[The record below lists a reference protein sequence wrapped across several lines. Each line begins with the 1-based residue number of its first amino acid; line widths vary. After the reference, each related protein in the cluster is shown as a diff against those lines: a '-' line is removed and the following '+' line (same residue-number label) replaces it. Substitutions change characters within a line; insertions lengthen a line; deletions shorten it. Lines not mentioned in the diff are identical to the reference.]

1 MQRDPRIRPQF
12 PAEEPLTDSA
22 AVGGPGAAGGTGRRT
37 ARTRRD
43 DLDDWAA
50 LVPGRAPATSTP
62 TVRPAVRPAVRTDW
76 AAPTPA
82 EWTRDPADDREIGL
96 GGLGRGERFAA
107 AVSDAEIGGALELLL
122 DGDEGDDGGEAVD
135 GAFGAESP
143 DDLETTTL
151 TGLVRPPRVGHP
163 AEQKRQHF
171 ADAVRDLQQAMAKR
185 APESQLRTDTAALLP
200 LLDAETAKSLF
211 GLTAEAVLAELI
223 RGAHRHDAKAV
234 EENAGTAWSAVT
246 AGNVASPDFYAA
258 RIREAAER
266 AEAKLAKK
274 VRDLRKAPT
283 AEAFTQRLEA
293 VLAER
298 RPAGLSGRGLHPWA
312 ARFEGELVPKAVW
325 RALGL
330 VRWARSLS
338 PERAERIT
346 ILIDELF
353 EKAVIR
359 AEDASA
365 GTLAFAQGRPIVFI
379 GDFSS
384 LSVKLVRD
392 LWAAEPRV
400 AVAAVGRAAEALKA
414 GNPLAA
420 FRIPVIPDPQGLLAA
435 MLAVEALPALS
446 ERITGGIRVTA
457 PAGLPS
463 LGLLPDT
470 PCPQWLLTLAELGM
484 VSRWDGAYAEVPAP
498 KSLQAKAAFCRAF
511 LRLLDVPGQTPA
523 VPKALRGIDRAQRER
538 YLKDREALRRIL
550 GKELQ
555 RVEKALA
562 HRAKARREEV
572 RAMAAMGNEHGSSVD
587 ASDASENAADATIHA
602 PAGAAD

>member
-1 MQRDPRIRPQF
+1 M
-12 PAEEPLTDSA
+12 
-22 AVGGPGAAGGTGRRT
+22 
-37 ARTRRD
+37 
-43 DLDDWAA
+43 
-50 LVPGRAPATSTP
+50 
-62 TVRPAVRPAVRTDW
+62 
-76 AAPTPA
+76 
-82 EWTRDPADDREIGL
+82 
-96 GGLGRGERFAA
+96 
-107 AVSDAEIGGALELLL
+107 
-122 DGDEGDDGGEAVD
+122 
-135 GAFGAESP
+135 
-143 DDLETTTL
+143 
-151 TGLVRPPRVGHP
+151 
-163 AEQKRQHF
+163 
-171 ADAVRDLQQAMAKR
+171 
-185 APESQLRTDTAALLP
+185 
-200 LLDAETAKSLF
+200 
-211 GLTAEAVLAELI
+211 EAVL
-223 RGAHRHDAKAV
+223 
-234 EENAGTAWSAVT
+234 T
-246 AGNVASPDFYAA
+246 
-258 RIREAAER
+258 
-266 AEAKLAKK
+266 
-274 VRDLRKAPT
+274 
-283 AEAFTQRLEA
+283 
-293 VLAER
+293 ER

-353 EKAVIR
+353 EKAGIR

-400 AVAAVGRAAEALKA
+400 AVAAVGRAAEAFKS

-463 LGLLPDT
+463 LGLLPET

-484 VSRWDGAYAEVPAP
+484 VSRWDGAYDEVPAP

-562 HRAKARREEV
+562 HRAKARAAEV
-572 RAMAAMGNEHGSSVD
+572 RALERAVGTDAVD
-587 ASDASENAADATIHA
+587 ASSTTAFHA

>member
-22 AVGGPGAAGGTGRRT
+22 AVGGPGAAGGNGRRT

-62 TVRPAVRPAVRTDW
+62 TVRPAVRPAVRPDW

-82 EWTRDPADDREIGL
+82 EWTRDPADDREIGF

-107 AVSDAEIGGALELLL
+107 AVSQGEIGEVLELLL
-122 DGDEGDDGGEAVD
+122 EGDDRDE
-135 GAFGAESP
+135 GAEAP
-143 DDLETTTL
+143 DALEGTTL

-185 APESQLRTDTAALLP
+185 APESRLRTDAAALLP

-223 RGAHRHDAKAV
+223 RGAHRHDAEA
-234 EENAGTAWSAVT
+234 EEGS
-246 AGNVASPDFYAA
+246 AGNVGNPASPDFFAA
-258 RIREAAER
+258 RIREADDR
-266 AEAKLAKK
+266 AEAKLAKRI
-274 VRDLRKAPT
+274 RDLRKAPT

-293 VLAER
+293 VLTER
-298 RPAGLSGRGLHPWA
+298 RPAGLSRRGLHPWA
-312 ARFEGELVPKAVW
+312 ARFEGELVPKTVW

-353 EKAVIR
+353 EKAGIS

-463 LGLLPDT
+463 LGLLPET

-562 HRAKARREEV
+562 HRAKARAAEV
-572 RAMAAMGNEHGSSVD
+572 RALERAVGTDAVD
-587 ASDASENAADATIHA
+587 ASSTTAFNA

>member
-107 AVSDAEIGGALELLL
+107 AVSQGEIGEVLELLL
-122 DGDEGDDGGEAVD
+122 EGDDRDE
-135 GAFGAESP
+135 GAEAP
-143 DDLETTTL
+143 DALEGTTL

-185 APESQLRTDTAALLP
+185 APESRLRTDAAALLP

-223 RGAHRHDAKAV
+223 RGAHRHDAEV
-234 EENAGTAWSAVT
+234 EEGS
-246 AGNVASPDFYAA
+246 AGNVGNPASPDFFAA
-258 RIREAAER
+258 RIREAADR
-266 AEAKLAKK
+266 AEAKLAKRI
-274 VRDLRKAPT
+274 RDLRKTPT

-293 VLAER
+293 VLTER
-298 RPAGLSGRGLHPWA
+298 RPAGLSRRGLHPWA

-353 EKAVIR
+353 EKAGIR

-400 AVAAVGRAAEALKA
+400 AVAAVGRAAEAFKS

-446 ERITGGIRVTA
+446 ERITGGIRVTS

-538 YLKDREALRRIL
+538 YLKDREALRCIL

>member
-12 PAEEPLTDSA
+12 PAEDPLTDSTI
-22 AVGGPGAAGGTGRRT
+22 PGGTTRHT
-37 ARTRRD
+37 TRTRRD

-50 LVPGRAPATSTP
+50 LVPGRAPATSAP
-62 TVRPAVRPAVRTDW
+62 TVRPAVRPAVRPDW
-76 AAPTPA
+76 AAPVPA
-82 EWTRDPADDREIGL
+82 EWTRDPAHDREIGL

-107 AVSDAEIGGALELLL
+107 AVSQGEIGEVLELLL
-122 DGDEGDDGGEAVD
+122 EGDEGVE
-135 GAFGAESP
+135 GADGAESP
-143 DDLETTTL
+143 DALEATTL
-151 TGLVRPPRVGHP
+151 SGLVRPPRVGHP

-185 APESQLRTDTAALLP
+185 APESRLRTDAAALLP

-234 EENAGTAWSAVT
+234 EETAGTARSAVT

-266 AEAKLAKK
+266 AEAKLAKN

-298 RPAGLSGRGLHPWA
+298 RPAGLSRRGLHPWA

-353 EKAVIR
+353 EKAGIR

-420 FRIPVIPDPQGLLAA
+420 FRIPVIPDPLGLLAA

-484 VSRWDGAYAEVPAP
+484 VSRWGGAYAEVPAP

-538 YLKDREALRRIL
+538 YLKDREALRCIL

>member
-62 TVRPAVRPAVRTDW
+62 TVRPAVRPAVRPDW

-82 EWTRDPADDREIGL
+82 EWTRDPADDREIGF

-107 AVSDAEIGGALELLL
+107 AVSQGEIGEVLELLL
-122 DGDEGDDGGEAVD
+122 EGDDRDE
-135 GAFGAESP
+135 GAEAP
-143 DDLETTTL
+143 DALEGTTL

-185 APESQLRTDTAALLP
+185 APESRLRTDAAALLP

-223 RGAHRHDAKAV
+223 RGAHRHDAEA
-234 EENAGTAWSAVT
+234 EEGSAGNAG
-246 AGNVASPDFYAA
+246 NPASPDFFAA
-258 RIREAAER
+258 RIREAADR
-266 AEAKLAKK
+266 AEAKLAKRI
-274 VRDLRKAPT
+274 RDLRKAPT
-283 AEAFTQRLEA
+283 AEAFSQRLEA
-293 VLAER
+293 VLTER
-298 RPAGLSGRGLHPWA
+298 RPAGLSRRGLHPWA
-312 ARFEGELVPKAVW
+312 ARFEGELVPKTVW

-353 EKAVIR
+353 EKAGIR

-463 LGLLPDT
+463 LGLLPET

>member
-22 AVGGPGAAGGTGRRT
+22 AVGGPGAAGGNGRRT

-62 TVRPAVRPAVRTDW
+62 TVRPAVRPAVRPDW

-82 EWTRDPADDREIGL
+82 EWTRDPADDREIGF

-107 AVSDAEIGGALELLL
+107 AVSQGEIGEVLELLL
-122 DGDEGDDGGEAVD
+122 EGDDRDE
-135 GAFGAESP
+135 GAEAP
-143 DDLETTTL
+143 DALEGTTL

-185 APESQLRTDTAALLP
+185 APESRLRTDAAALLP
-200 LLDAETAKSLF
+200 PLDAETAKSLF

-223 RGAHRHDAKAV
+223 RGAHRHDAEA
-234 EENAGTAWSAVT
+234 EEGS
-246 AGNVASPDFYAA
+246 AGNVGNPASPDFFAA
-258 RIREAAER
+258 RIREAADR
-266 AEAKLAKK
+266 AEAKLAKRI
-274 VRDLRKAPT
+274 RDLRKAPT

-293 VLAER
+293 VLTER
-298 RPAGLSGRGLHPWA
+298 RPAGLSRRGLHPWA
-312 ARFEGELVPKAVW
+312 ARFEGELVPKTVW

-353 EKAVIR
+353 EKAGIS

-463 LGLLPDT
+463 LGLLPET

-562 HRAKARREEV
+562 HRAKARAAEV
-572 RAMAAMGNEHGSSVD
+572 RALERAVGTDAVD
-587 ASDASENAADATIHA
+587 ASSTTAFNA

>member
-12 PAEEPLTDSA
+12 PAEEPLTDSTA
-22 AVGGPGAAGGTGRRT
+22 PGGAGAAGTAPT
-37 ARTRRD
+37 ARHTPRTLRD

-62 TVRPAVRPAVRTDW
+62 TVRPAVRPAVRPDW
-76 AAPTPA
+76 AAPVPS
-82 EWTRDPADDREIGL
+82 EWTRDPADDREIGF

-107 AVSDAEIGGALELLL
+107 AVSQGEIGEVLELLL
-122 DGDEGDDGGEAVD
+122 EGDDRDE
-135 GAFGAESP
+135 GAEAP
-143 DDLETTTL
+143 DALEATTL

-185 APESQLRTDTAALLP
+185 APESRLRTDAAALLP

-223 RGAHRHDAKAV
+223 RGAHRHDAEA
-234 EENAGTAWSAVT
+234 EEGS
-246 AGNVASPDFYAA
+246 AGNVGNPASPDFFAA
-258 RIREAAER
+258 RIREAADR
-266 AEAKLAKK
+266 AEAKLAKRI
-274 VRDLRKAPT
+274 RDLRKAPT

-293 VLAER
+293 VLTER
-298 RPAGLSGRGLHPWA
+298 RPAGLSRRGLHPWA

-353 EKAVIR
+353 EKAGIR
-359 AEDASA
+359 AEDTSA
-365 GTLAFAQGRPIVFI
+365 GTLAFAQGRPIIFI

-384 LSVKLVRD
+384 LSMKLVRD

-446 ERITGGIRVTA
+446 ERITGGIRVTC
-457 PAGLPS
+457 PAGLPA

-484 VSRWDGAYAEVPAP
+484 VSRWDGAYAEAPAP
-498 KSLQAKAAFCRAF
+498 KSRQAKAAFCRAF

-523 VPKALRGIDRAQRER
+523 VPEALRGIDRAQRER

-572 RAMAAMGNEHGSSVD
+572 RAMAAIGNEHGSSVD

>member
-107 AVSDAEIGGALELLL
+107 AVSQGEIGEVLELLL
-122 DGDEGDDGGEAVD
+122 EGDDRDE
-135 GAFGAESP
+135 GAEAP
-143 DDLETTTL
+143 DALEGTTL

-185 APESQLRTDTAALLP
+185 APESRLRTDAAALLP

-223 RGAHRHDAKAV
+223 RGAHRHDAEV
-234 EENAGTAWSAVT
+234 EEGS
-246 AGNVASPDFYAA
+246 AGNVGNPASPDFFAA
-258 RIREAAER
+258 RIREAADR
-266 AEAKLAKK
+266 AEAKLAKRI
-274 VRDLRKAPT
+274 RDLRKTPT

-293 VLAER
+293 VLTER
-298 RPAGLSGRGLHPWA
+298 RPAGLSRRGLHPWA
-312 ARFEGELVPKAVW
+312 ARFEGELVPKTVW

-353 EKAVIR
+353 EKAGIR

-420 FRIPVIPDPQGLLAA
+420 FRIPVIPDPLGLLAA

-446 ERITGGIRVTA
+446 ERITGGIRVTC
-457 PAGLPS
+457 PAGLPA

-484 VSRWDGAYAEVPAP
+484 VSRWDGAYDEVPAP

>member
-107 AVSDAEIGGALELLL
+107 AVSQGEIGEVLELLL
-122 DGDEGDDGGEAVD
+122 EGDDRDE
-135 GAFGAESP
+135 GAEAP
-143 DDLETTTL
+143 DALEGTTL

-185 APESQLRTDTAALLP
+185 APESRLRTDAAALLP

-223 RGAHRHDAKAV
+223 RGAHRHDAEA
-234 EENAGTAWSAVT
+234 EEGS
-246 AGNVASPDFYAA
+246 AGNVGNPASPDFFAA
-258 RIREAAER
+258 RIREAADR
-266 AEAKLAKK
+266 AEAKLAKRI
-274 VRDLRKAPT
+274 RDLRKAPT

-293 VLAER
+293 VLTER
-298 RPAGLSGRGLHPWA
+298 RPAGLSRRGLHPWA
-312 ARFEGELVPKAVW
+312 ARFEGELVPKTVW

-353 EKAVIR
+353 EKAGIR

-463 LGLLPDT
+463 LGLLPET

-602 PAGAAD
+602 PAGSAD

>member
-22 AVGGPGAAGGTGRRT
+22 AVGGPGAAGGNGRRT

-62 TVRPAVRPAVRTDW
+62 TVRPAVRPAVRPDW

-82 EWTRDPADDREIGL
+82 EWTRDPADDREIGF

-107 AVSDAEIGGALELLL
+107 AVSQGEIGEVLELLL
-122 DGDEGDDGGEAVD
+122 EGDDRDE
-135 GAFGAESP
+135 GAEAP
-143 DDLETTTL
+143 DALEGTTL

-171 ADAVRDLQQAMAKR
+171 AYAVRDLQQAMAKR
-185 APESQLRTDTAALLP
+185 APESRLRTDAAALLP

-223 RGAHRHDAKAV
+223 RGAHRHDAEA
-234 EENAGTAWSAVT
+234 EEGSAGNAG
-246 AGNVASPDFYAA
+246 NPASPDFFAA
-258 RIREAAER
+258 RIREAADR
-266 AEAKLAKK
+266 AEAKLAKRI
-274 VRDLRKAPT
+274 RDLRKAPT

-293 VLAER
+293 VLTER
-298 RPAGLSGRGLHPWA
+298 RPAGLSRRGLHPWA
-312 ARFEGELVPKAVW
+312 ARFEGELVPKTVW

-353 EKAVIR
+353 EKAGIS

-463 LGLLPDT
+463 LGLLPET

-562 HRAKARREEV
+562 HRAKARAAEV
-572 RAMAAMGNEHGSSVD
+572 RALERAVGTDAVD
-587 ASDASENAADATIHA
+587 ASSTTAFNA

>member
-12 PAEEPLTDSA
+12 PAEEPLTDSTA
-22 AVGGPGAAGGTGRRT
+22 PGGAGAAGTAPT
-37 ARTRRD
+37 ARHTPRTLRD

-62 TVRPAVRPAVRTDW
+62 TVRPAVRPAVRPDW
-76 AAPTPA
+76 AAPAPA
-82 EWTRDPADDREIGL
+82 EWTRDPADDREIGF

-107 AVSDAEIGGALELLL
+107 AVSQGEIGEVLELLL
-122 DGDEGDDGGEAVD
+122 EGDEGVEGAD
-135 GAFGAESP
+135 GAEAP
-143 DDLETTTL
+143 DALEGTTL

-185 APESQLRTDTAALLP
+185 APESRLRTDAAALLP

-223 RGAHRHDAKAV
+223 RGAHRHDVKA
-234 EENAGTAWSAVT
+234 EEGNAGTSDNFAP
-246 AGNVASPDFYAA
+246 PDFYAA

-266 AEAKLAKK
+266 AEAKLAKRI
-274 VRDLRKAPT
+274 RDLRKAPT

-298 RPAGLSGRGLHPWA
+298 RPAGLSRRGLHPWA

-353 EKAVIR
+353 EKAGIS

-463 LGLLPDT
+463 LGLLPET

-562 HRAKARREEV
+562 HRAKARAAEV
-572 RAMAAMGNEHGSSVD
+572 RALERAVGTDAVD
-587 ASDASENAADATIHA
+587 ASSTTAFNA

>member
-12 PAEEPLTDSA
+12 PAEDPLTDSTI
-22 AVGGPGAAGGTGRRT
+22 PGGTTRHT
-37 ARTRRD
+37 TRTRRD

-50 LVPGRAPATSTP
+50 LVPGRAPATSAP
-62 TVRPAVRPAVRTDW
+62 TVRPAVRPAVRPDW
-76 AAPTPA
+76 AAPVPA
-82 EWTRDPADDREIGL
+82 EWTRDLSEERELGF
-96 GGLGRGERFAA
+96 GGLGREERFAA

-135 GAFGAESP
+135 GAFGAEAP
-143 DDLETTTL
+143 DALEGTTL

-185 APESQLRTDTAALLP
+185 APESRLRTDAAVLLP

-223 RGAHRHDAKAV
+223 RGAHRHDAEA
-234 EENAGTAWSAVT
+234 EEGS
-246 AGNVASPDFYAA
+246 AGNVGNPASPDFFAA

-312 ARFEGELVPKAVW
+312 ARFEGELVPKTVW

-353 EKAVIR
+353 EKAGIR

-400 AVAAVGRAAEALKA
+400 AVAAVGRAAEAFKS

-463 LGLLPDT
+463 LGLLPET

>member
-107 AVSDAEIGGALELLL
+107 AVSQGEIGEVLELLL
-122 DGDEGDDGGEAVD
+122 EGDDRDE
-135 GAFGAESP
+135 GAEAP
-143 DDLETTTL
+143 DALEGTTL

-223 RGAHRHDAKAV
+223 RGAHRHDAEA
-234 EENAGTAWSAVT
+234 EEGS
-246 AGNVASPDFYAA
+246 AGNVGNPASPDFYAA

-266 AEAKLAKK
+266 AEAKLAKN

-298 RPAGLSGRGLHPWA
+298 RPAGLSRRGLHPWA

-353 EKAVIR
+353 EKAGIR

-400 AVAAVGRAAEALKA
+400 AVAAVGRAAEAVKA

-420 FRIPVIPDPQGLLAA
+420 FRIPVIPDPLGLLAA

-463 LGLLPDT
+463 LRLLPDT

-562 HRAKARREEV
+562 HRAKARAAEV
-572 RAMAAMGNEHGSSVD
+572 RALERAVGTDAVD
-587 ASDASENAADATIHA
+587 ASSTTAFNA

>member
-12 PAEEPLTDSA
+12 PAEDPLTDSTI
-22 AVGGPGAAGGTGRRT
+22 PGGTTRHT
-37 ARTRRD
+37 TRTRRD

-50 LVPGRAPATSTP
+50 LVPGRAPATSAP
-62 TVRPAVRPAVRTDW
+62 TVRPAVRPAVRPDW
-76 AAPTPA
+76 AAPVPA
-82 EWTRDPADDREIGL
+82 EWTRDLSEERELGF
-96 GGLGRGERFAA
+96 GGLGREERFAA

-135 GAFGAESP
+135 GAFGAEAP
-143 DDLETTTL
+143 DALEGTTL

-185 APESQLRTDTAALLP
+185 APESRLRTDAAALLP

-234 EENAGTAWSAVT
+234 EETAGTAWSAVT

-266 AEAKLAKK
+266 AEAKLAKN

-298 RPAGLSGRGLHPWA
+298 RPAGLSRRGLHPWA
-312 ARFEGELVPKAVW
+312 ARFEGELVPKPVW

-353 EKAVIR
+353 EKAGIR

-446 ERITGGIRVTA
+446 ERITGGIRVTC
-457 PAGLPS
+457 PAGLPA

>member
-22 AVGGPGAAGGTGRRT
+22 AVGGPGAAGGNGRRT

-62 TVRPAVRPAVRTDW
+62 TVRPAVRPAVRPDW

-82 EWTRDPADDREIGL
+82 EWTRDPADDREIGF

-107 AVSDAEIGGALELLL
+107 AVSQGEIGEVLELLL
-122 DGDEGDDGGEAVD
+122 EGDDRDE
-135 GAFGAESP
+135 GAEAP
-143 DDLETTTL
+143 DALEGTTL

-185 APESQLRTDTAALLP
+185 APESRLRTDAAALLP

-223 RGAHRHDAKAV
+223 RGAHRHDAEA
-234 EENAGTAWSAVT
+234 EEGSAGNAG
-246 AGNVASPDFYAA
+246 NPASPDFFAA
-258 RIREAAER
+258 RIREAADR
-266 AEAKLAKK
+266 AEAKLAKRI
-274 VRDLRKAPT
+274 RDLRKAPT

-293 VLAER
+293 VLTER
-298 RPAGLSGRGLHPWA
+298 RPAGLSRRGLHPWA
-312 ARFEGELVPKAVW
+312 ARFEGELVPKTVW

-353 EKAVIR
+353 EKAGIS

-463 LGLLPDT
+463 LGLLPET

-562 HRAKARREEV
+562 HRAKARAAEV
-572 RAMAAMGNEHGSSVD
+572 RALERAVGTDAVD
-587 ASDASENAADATIHA
+587 ASSTTAFNA

>member
-22 AVGGPGAAGGTGRRT
+22 AVGGPGAAGGNGRRT

-62 TVRPAVRPAVRTDW
+62 TVRPAVRPAVRPDW

-82 EWTRDPADDREIGL
+82 EWTRDPADDREIGF

-107 AVSDAEIGGALELLL
+107 AVSQGEIGEVLELLL
-122 DGDEGDDGGEAVD
+122 EGDDRDE
-135 GAFGAESP
+135 GAEAP
-143 DDLETTTL
+143 DALEGTTL

-185 APESQLRTDTAALLP
+185 APESRLRTDAAALLP

-223 RGAHRHDAKAV
+223 RGAHRHDAEA
-234 EENAGTAWSAVT
+234 EEGGAGNAG
-246 AGNVASPDFYAA
+246 NPASPDFFAA
-258 RIREAAER
+258 RIREAADR
-266 AEAKLAKK
+266 AEAKLAKRI
-274 VRDLRKAPT
+274 RDLRKAPT

-293 VLAER
+293 VLTER
-298 RPAGLSGRGLHPWA
+298 RPAGLSRRGLHPWA
-312 ARFEGELVPKAVW
+312 ARFEGELVPKTVW

-353 EKAVIR
+353 EKAGIS

-463 LGLLPDT
+463 LGLLPET

-562 HRAKARREEV
+562 HRAKARAAEV
-572 RAMAAMGNEHGSSVD
+572 RALERAVGTDAVD
-587 ASDASENAADATIHA
+587 ASSTTAFNA

>member
-12 PAEEPLTDSA
+12 PAEEPHTDSTIP
-22 AVGGPGAAGGTGRRT
+22 GGAGAAGT
-37 ARTRRD
+37 APTARHTTRTRRD

-82 EWTRDPADDREIGL
+82 EWTRNPADDREIGL

-107 AVSDAEIGGALELLL
+107 AVSQGEIGEVLELLL
-122 DGDEGDDGGEAVD
+122 EGDDRDE
-135 GAFGAESP
+135 GAEAP
-143 DDLETTTL
+143 DALEGTTL

-185 APESQLRTDTAALLP
+185 APESRLRTDAAALLP

-234 EENAGTAWSAVT
+234 EETAGTAWSAVT
-246 AGNVASPDFYAA
+246 AGNVASPDFFDA

-353 EKAVIR
+353 EKAGIR

-420 FRIPVIPDPQGLLAA
+420 FRIPVIPDPLGLLAA

>member
-22 AVGGPGAAGGTGRRT
+22 AVGGPGAAGGNGRRT

-62 TVRPAVRPAVRTDW
+62 TVRPAVRPAVRPDW

-82 EWTRDPADDREIGL
+82 EWTRDPADDREIGF

-107 AVSDAEIGGALELLL
+107 AVSQGEIGEVLELLL
-122 DGDEGDDGGEAVD
+122 EGDDRDE
-135 GAFGAESP
+135 GAEAP
-143 DDLETTTL
+143 DALEGTTL

-185 APESQLRTDTAALLP
+185 APESRLRTDAAALLP

-223 RGAHRHDAKAV
+223 RGAHRHDAEA
-234 EENAGTAWSAVT
+234 EEGSAGNAG
-246 AGNVASPDFYAA
+246 NPASPDFFAA
-258 RIREAAER
+258 RIREAADR
-266 AEAKLAKK
+266 AEAKLAKRI
-274 VRDLRKAPT
+274 RDLRKAPT

-293 VLAER
+293 VLTER
-298 RPAGLSGRGLHPWA
+298 RPAGLSRRGLHPWA
-312 ARFEGELVPKAVW
+312 ARFEGELVPKTVW

-353 EKAVIR
+353 EKAGIS
-359 AEDASA
+359 AEDASS

-463 LGLLPDT
+463 LGLLPET

-562 HRAKARREEV
+562 HRAKARAAEV
-572 RAMAAMGNEHGSSVD
+572 RALERAVGTDAVD
-587 ASDASENAADATIHA
+587 ASSTTAFNA

>member
-22 AVGGPGAAGGTGRRT
+22 AVGGPGAAGGNGRRT

-62 TVRPAVRPAVRTDW
+62 TVRPAVRPAVRPDW

-82 EWTRDPADDREIGL
+82 EWTRDPADDREIGF

-107 AVSDAEIGGALELLL
+107 AVSQGEIGEVLELLL
-122 DGDEGDDGGEAVD
+122 EGDDRDE
-135 GAFGAESP
+135 GAEAP
-143 DDLETTTL
+143 DALEGTTL

-185 APESQLRTDTAALLP
+185 APESRLRTDAAALLP

-223 RGAHRHDAKAV
+223 RGAHRHDAEA
-234 EENAGTAWSAVT
+234 EEGS
-246 AGNVASPDFYAA
+246 AGNVGNPASPDFFAA
-258 RIREAAER
+258 RIREAADR
-266 AEAKLAKK
+266 AEAKLAKRI
-274 VRDLRKAPT
+274 RDLRKAPT

-293 VLAER
+293 VLTER
-298 RPAGLSGRGLHPWA
+298 RPAGLSRRGLHPWA
-312 ARFEGELVPKAVW
+312 ARFEGELVPKTVW

-353 EKAVIR
+353 EKAGIS

-463 LGLLPDT
+463 LGLLPET

-562 HRAKARREEV
+562 HRGKARAAEV
-572 RAMAAMGNEHGSSVD
+572 RALERAVGTDAVD
-587 ASDASENAADATIHA
+587 ASSTTAFNA

>member
-22 AVGGPGAAGGTGRRT
+22 AVGGPGAAGGNGRRT

-62 TVRPAVRPAVRTDW
+62 TVRPAVRPAVRPDW

-82 EWTRDPADDREIGL
+82 EWTRDPADDREIGF

-107 AVSDAEIGGALELLL
+107 AVSQGEIGEVLELLL
-122 DGDEGDDGGEAVD
+122 EGDDRDE
-135 GAFGAESP
+135 GAEAP
-143 DDLETTTL
+143 DALEGTTL

-185 APESQLRTDTAALLP
+185 APESRLRTDAAALLP

-223 RGAHRHDAKAV
+223 RGAHRHDAEA
-234 EENAGTAWSAVT
+234 EEGS
-246 AGNVASPDFYAA
+246 AGNVGNPASPDFFAA
-258 RIREAAER
+258 RIREAADR
-266 AEAKLAKK
+266 AEAKLAKRI
-274 VRDLRKAPT
+274 RDLRKAPT

-293 VLAER
+293 VLTER
-298 RPAGLSGRGLHPWA
+298 RPAGLSRRGLHPWA
-312 ARFEGELVPKAVW
+312 ARFEGELVPKTVW

-353 EKAVIR
+353 EKAGIS

-463 LGLLPDT
+463 LGLLPET

-538 YLKDREALRRIL
+538 Y
-550 GKELQ
+550 
-555 RVEKALA
+555 
-562 HRAKARREEV
+562 
-572 RAMAAMGNEHGSSVD
+572 
-587 ASDASENAADATIHA
+587 
-602 PAGAAD
+602 

>member
-107 AVSDAEIGGALELLL
+107 AVSQGEIGEVLELLL
-122 DGDEGDDGGEAVD
+122 EGDDRDE
-135 GAFGAESP
+135 GAEAP
-143 DDLETTTL
+143 DALEGTTL

-185 APESQLRTDTAALLP
+185 APESRLRTDAAALLP

-223 RGAHRHDAKAV
+223 RGAHRHDAEA
-234 EENAGTAWSAVT
+234 EEGS
-246 AGNVASPDFYAA
+246 AGNVGNPASPDFFAA
-258 RIREAAER
+258 RIREAADR
-266 AEAKLAKK
+266 AEAKLAKRI
-274 VRDLRKAPT
+274 RDLRKAPT

-293 VLAER
+293 VLTER
-298 RPAGLSGRGLHPWA
+298 RPAGLSRRGLHPWA
-312 ARFEGELVPKAVW
+312 ARFEGELVPKTVW

-353 EKAVIR
+353 EKAGIR

-463 LGLLPDT
+463 LGLLPET

>member
-22 AVGGPGAAGGTGRRT
+22 AVGGPGAAGGNGRRT

-62 TVRPAVRPAVRTDW
+62 TVRPAVRPAVRPDW

-82 EWTRDPADDREIGL
+82 EWTRDPADDREIGF

-107 AVSDAEIGGALELLL
+107 AVSQGEIGEVLELLL
-122 DGDEGDDGGEAVD
+122 EGDDRDE
-135 GAFGAESP
+135 GAEAP
-143 DDLETTTL
+143 DALEGTTL

-185 APESQLRTDTAALLP
+185 APESRLRTDAAALLP

-223 RGAHRHDAKAV
+223 RGAHRHDAEA
-234 EENAGTAWSAVT
+234 EEGS
-246 AGNVASPDFYAA
+246 AGNVGNPASPDFFAA
-258 RIREAAER
+258 RIREAADR
-266 AEAKLAKK
+266 AEAKLAKRI
-274 VRDLRKAPT
+274 RDLRKAPT

-293 VLAER
+293 VLTER
-298 RPAGLSGRGLHPWA
+298 RPAGLSRRGLHPWA
-312 ARFEGELVPKAVW
+312 ARFEGELVPKTVW

-353 EKAVIR
+353 EKAEIS

-463 LGLLPDT
+463 LGLLPET

-562 HRAKARREEV
+562 HRAKARAAEV
-572 RAMAAMGNEHGSSVD
+572 RALERAVGTDAVD
-587 ASDASENAADATIHA
+587 ASSTTAFNA

>member
-22 AVGGPGAAGGTGRRT
+22 AVGGPGAAGGNGRRT

-62 TVRPAVRPAVRTDW
+62 TVRPAVRPAVRPDW

-82 EWTRDPADDREIGL
+82 EWTRDPADDREIGF

-107 AVSDAEIGGALELLL
+107 AVSQGEIGEVLELLL
-122 DGDEGDDGGEAVD
+122 EGDDRDE
-135 GAFGAESP
+135 GAEAP
-143 DDLETTTL
+143 DALEGTTL

-185 APESQLRTDTAALLP
+185 APESRLRTDAAALLP

-223 RGAHRHDAKAV
+223 RGAHRHDAEA
-234 EENAGTAWSAVT
+234 EEGS
-246 AGNVASPDFYAA
+246 AGNVGNPASPDFFAA
-258 RIREAAER
+258 RIREAADR
-266 AEAKLAKK
+266 AEAKLAKRI
-274 VRDLRKAPT
+274 RDLRKAPT

-293 VLAER
+293 VLTER
-298 RPAGLSGRGLHPWA
+298 RPAGLSRRGLHPWA
-312 ARFEGELVPKAVW
+312 ARFEGELVPKTVW

-353 EKAVIR
+353 EKAGIS

-463 LGLLPDT
+463 LGLLPET

-562 HRAKARREEV
+562 HRAKARAAEV
-572 RAMAAMGNEHGSSVD
+572 RALERAVGTDAVD
-587 ASDASENAADATIHA
+587 ASSTTAFNA

>member
-12 PAEEPLTDSA
+12 PAEEPLTDSTA
-22 AVGGPGAAGGTGRRT
+22 PGGAGAAGTAPT
-37 ARTRRD
+37 ARHTPRTLRD
-43 DLDDWAA
+43 DLDDWVA

-62 TVRPAVRPAVRTDW
+62 TVRPAVRPAVRPDW
-76 AAPTPA
+76 AAPAPA
-82 EWTRDPADDREIGL
+82 EWTRDPADDREIGF

-107 AVSDAEIGGALELLL
+107 AVSQGEIGEVLELLL
-122 DGDEGDDGGEAVD
+122 EGDDRDE
-135 GAFGAESP
+135 GAEAP
-143 DDLETTTL
+143 DALEATTL

-185 APESQLRTDTAALLP
+185 APESRLRTDAAALLP

-223 RGAHRHDAKAV
+223 RGAHRHDAEA
-234 EENAGTAWSAVT
+234 EEGS
-246 AGNVASPDFYAA
+246 AGNVGNPASPDFFAA
-258 RIREAAER
+258 RIREAADR
-266 AEAKLAKK
+266 AEAKLAKRI
-274 VRDLRKAPT
+274 RDLRKAPT

-293 VLAER
+293 VLTER
-298 RPAGLSGRGLHPWA
+298 RPAGLSRRGLHPWA
-312 ARFEGELVPKAVW
+312 ARFEGELVPKTVW

-353 EKAVIR
+353 EKAGIR

-446 ERITGGIRVTA
+446 ERITGGIRVTC

-463 LGLLPDT
+463 LGLLPET

>member
-107 AVSDAEIGGALELLL
+107 AVSQGEIGEVLELLL
-122 DGDEGDDGGEAVD
+122 EGDDRDE
-135 GAFGAESP
+135 GAEAP
-143 DDLETTTL
+143 DALEGTTL

-171 ADAVRDLQQAMAKR
+171 ADAVRDLQKAMAKR
-185 APESQLRTDTAALLP
+185 APESRLRTDAAALLP

-223 RGAHRHDAKAV
+223 RGAHRHDAEA
-234 EENAGTAWSAVT
+234 EEGS
-246 AGNVASPDFYAA
+246 AGNVGNPASPDFFAA
-258 RIREAAER
+258 RIREAADR
-266 AEAKLAKK
+266 AEAKLAKRI
-274 VRDLRKAPT
+274 RDLRKAPT

-293 VLAER
+293 VLTER
-298 RPAGLSGRGLHPWA
+298 RPAGLSRRGLHPWA
-312 ARFEGELVPKAVW
+312 ARFEGELVPKTVW

-353 EKAVIR
+353 EKAGIS

-463 LGLLPDT
+463 LGLLPET

-562 HRAKARREEV
+562 HRAKARAAEV
-572 RAMAAMGNEHGSSVD
+572 RALERAVGTDAVD
-587 ASDASENAADATIHA
+587 ASSTTAFNA

>member
-62 TVRPAVRPAVRTDW
+62 TVRPAVRPAVRPDW

-82 EWTRDPADDREIGL
+82 EWTRDPADDREIGF

-107 AVSDAEIGGALELLL
+107 AVSQGEIGEVLELLL
-122 DGDEGDDGGEAVD
+122 EGDDRDE
-135 GAFGAESP
+135 GAEAP
-143 DDLETTTL
+143 DALEGTTL

-185 APESQLRTDTAALLP
+185 APESRLRTDAAALLP

-223 RGAHRHDAKAV
+223 RGAHRHDAEA
-234 EENAGTAWSAVT
+234 EEGS
-246 AGNVASPDFYAA
+246 AGNVGNPASPDFFAA
-258 RIREAAER
+258 RIREAADR
-266 AEAKLAKK
+266 AEAKLAKRI
-274 VRDLRKAPT
+274 RDLRKAPT

-293 VLAER
+293 VLTER
-298 RPAGLSGRGLHPWA
+298 RPAGLSRRGLHPWA
-312 ARFEGELVPKAVW
+312 ARFEGELVPKTVW

-353 EKAVIR
+353 EKAGIS

-463 LGLLPDT
+463 LGLLPET

-562 HRAKARREEV
+562 HRAKARAAEV
-572 RAMAAMGNEHGSSVD
+572 RALERAVGTDAVD
-587 ASDASENAADATIHA
+587 ASSTTAFNA

>member
-22 AVGGPGAAGGTGRRT
+22 AVGGPGAAGGNGRRT

-62 TVRPAVRPAVRTDW
+62 TVRPAVRPAVRPDW

-82 EWTRDPADDREIGL
+82 EWTRDPADDREIGF

-107 AVSDAEIGGALELLL
+107 AVSQGEIGEVLELLL
-122 DGDEGDDGGEAVD
+122 EGDDRDE
-135 GAFGAESP
+135 GAEAP
-143 DDLETTTL
+143 DALEGTTL

-185 APESQLRTDTAALLP
+185 APESRLRTDAAALLP

-223 RGAHRHDAKAV
+223 RGAHRHDAEA
-234 EENAGTAWSAVT
+234 EEGS
-246 AGNVASPDFYAA
+246 AGNVGNPASPDFFAA
-258 RIREAAER
+258 RIREAADR
-266 AEAKLAKK
+266 AEAKLAKRI
-274 VRDLRKAPT
+274 RDLRKAPT
-283 AEAFTQRLEA
+283 AEASTQRLEA
-293 VLAER
+293 VLTER
-298 RPAGLSGRGLHPWA
+298 RPAGLSRRGLHPWA
-312 ARFEGELVPKAVW
+312 ARFEGELVPKTVW

-353 EKAVIR
+353 EKAGIS

-463 LGLLPDT
+463 LGLLPET

-562 HRAKARREEV
+562 HRAKARAAEV
-572 RAMAAMGNEHGSSVD
+572 RALERAVGTDAVD
-587 ASDASENAADATIHA
+587 ASSTTAFNA

>member
-22 AVGGPGAAGGTGRRT
+22 AVGGPGAAGGNGRRT
-37 ARTRRD
+37 ARTLRD

-62 TVRPAVRPAVRTDW
+62 TVRHAVRPAVRPDW

-82 EWTRDPADDREIGL
+82 EWTRDPADDREIGF

-107 AVSDAEIGGALELLL
+107 AVSQGEIGEVLELLL
-122 DGDEGDDGGEAVD
+122 EGDDRDE
-135 GAFGAESP
+135 GAEAP
-143 DDLETTTL
+143 DALEGTTL

-185 APESQLRTDTAALLP
+185 APESRLRTDAAALLP

-223 RGAHRHDAKAV
+223 RGAHRHDAEA
-234 EENAGTAWSAVT
+234 EEGS
-246 AGNVASPDFYAA
+246 AGNADNPASPDFFAA
-258 RIREAAER
+258 RIREAADR
-266 AEAKLAKK
+266 AEAKLAKRI
-274 VRDLRKAPT
+274 RDLRKAPT
-283 AEAFTQRLEA
+283 AEAFTQRLVA
-293 VLAER
+293 VLTER
-298 RPAGLSGRGLHPWA
+298 RPAGLSRRGLHPWA
-312 ARFEGELVPKAVW
+312 ARFEGELVPKTVW

-353 EKAVIR
+353 EKAGIR

-400 AVAAVGRAAEALKA
+400 VVAAVGRAAEAFKS

-446 ERITGGIRVTA
+446 ERITGGIRVTC
-457 PAGLPS
+457 PAGLPA

-555 RVEKALA
+555 HVEKALA

>member
-12 PAEEPLTDSA
+12 PAEDPLTDSTI
-22 AVGGPGAAGGTGRRT
+22 PGGTTRHT
-37 ARTRRD
+37 TRTRRD

-50 LVPGRAPATSTP
+50 LVPGRAPATSAP
-62 TVRPAVRPAVRTDW
+62 TVRPAVRPAVRPDW
-76 AAPTPA
+76 AAPVPA
-82 EWTRDPADDREIGL
+82 EWTRDLSEERELGF
-96 GGLGRGERFAA
+96 GGLGREERFAA

-135 GAFGAESP
+135 GAFGAEAP
-143 DDLETTTL
+143 DALEGTTL

-185 APESQLRTDTAALLP
+185 APESRLRTDAAALLP

-234 EENAGTAWSAVT
+234 EETAGTAWSAVT

-266 AEAKLAKK
+266 AEAKLAKN

-298 RPAGLSGRGLHPWA
+298 RPAGLSRRGLHPWA
-312 ARFEGELVPKAVW
+312 ARFEGELVPKTVW

-353 EKAVIR
+353 EKAGIR

-446 ERITGGIRVTA
+446 ERITGGIRVTC
-457 PAGLPS
+457 PAGLPA

>member
-62 TVRPAVRPAVRTDW
+62 TVRPAVRPAVRPDW

-82 EWTRDPADDREIGL
+82 EWTRDPADDREIGF

-107 AVSDAEIGGALELLL
+107 AVSQGEIGEVLELLL
-122 DGDEGDDGGEAVD
+122 EGDDRDE
-135 GAFGAESP
+135 GAEAP
-143 DDLETTTL
+143 DALEGTTL

-185 APESQLRTDTAALLP
+185 APESRLRTDAAALLP

-234 EENAGTAWSAVT
+234 EETAGTAWSAVT
-246 AGNVASPDFYAA
+246 AGNVASPDFFDA

-266 AEAKLAKK
+266 AEAKLAKRI
-274 VRDLRKAPT
+274 RDLRKAPT

-338 PERAERIT
+338 PERADRIT

-353 EKAVIR
+353 EKAGIR

-400 AVAAVGRAAEALKA
+400 AVAAVGRAAEAFKS
-414 GNPLAA
+414 GNPLVA

-446 ERITGGIRVTA
+446 ERITGGIRVTC
-457 PAGLPS
+457 PAGLPA

>member
-22 AVGGPGAAGGTGRRT
+22 AVGGPGAAGGNGRRT

-62 TVRPAVRPAVRTDW
+62 TVRPAVRPAVRPDW

-82 EWTRDPADDREIGL
+82 EWTRDPADDREIGF
-96 GGLGRGERFAA
+96 GGLGRGERFAT
-107 AVSDAEIGGALELLL
+107 AVSQGEIGEVLELLL
-122 DGDEGDDGGEAVD
+122 EGDDRDE
-135 GAFGAESP
+135 GAEAP
-143 DDLETTTL
+143 DALEGTTL

-185 APESQLRTDTAALLP
+185 APESRLRTDAAALLP

-223 RGAHRHDAKAV
+223 RGAHRHDAEA
-234 EENAGTAWSAVT
+234 EEGS
-246 AGNVASPDFYAA
+246 AGNVGNPASPDFFAA
-258 RIREAAER
+258 RIREAADR
-266 AEAKLAKK
+266 AEAKLAKRI
-274 VRDLRKAPT
+274 RDLRKAPT

-293 VLAER
+293 VLTER
-298 RPAGLSGRGLHPWA
+298 RPAGLSRRGLHPWA
-312 ARFEGELVPKAVW
+312 ARFEGELVPKTVW

-353 EKAVIR
+353 EKAGIS

-463 LGLLPDT
+463 LGLLPET

-562 HRAKARREEV
+562 HRAKARAAEV
-572 RAMAAMGNEHGSSVD
+572 RALERAVGTDAVD
-587 ASDASENAADATIHA
+587 ASSTTAFNA

>member
-22 AVGGPGAAGGTGRRT
+22 AVGGPGAAGGNGRRT

-107 AVSDAEIGGALELLL
+107 AVSQGEIGEVLELLL
-122 DGDEGDDGGEAVD
+122 EGDDRDE
-135 GAFGAESP
+135 GAEAP
-143 DDLETTTL
+143 DALEGTTL

-185 APESQLRTDTAALLP
+185 APESRLRTDAAALLP

-223 RGAHRHDAKAV
+223 RGAHRHDAEA
-234 EENAGTAWSAVT
+234 EEGS
-246 AGNVASPDFYAA
+246 AGNVGNPASPDFFAA
-258 RIREAAER
+258 RIREAADR
-266 AEAKLAKK
+266 AEAKLAKRI
-274 VRDLRKAPT
+274 RDLRKAPT

-293 VLAER
+293 VLTER
-298 RPAGLSGRGLHPWA
+298 RPAGLSRRGLHPWA
-312 ARFEGELVPKAVW
+312 ARFEGELVPKTVW

-353 EKAVIR
+353 EKAGIR

-463 LGLLPDT
+463 LGLLPET
-470 PCPQWLLTLAELGM
+470 PCPQWLLTLGELGM

-562 HRAKARREEV
+562 HRAKARAAEV
-572 RAMAAMGNEHGSSVD
+572 RALERAVGTDAVD
-587 ASDASENAADATIHA
+587 ASSTTAFNA

>member
-96 GGLGRGERFAA
+96 GGLGRGEHFAA
-107 AVSDAEIGGALELLL
+107 AVSQGEIGEVLELLL
-122 DGDEGDDGGEAVD
+122 EGDDRDE
-135 GAFGAESP
+135 GAEAP
-143 DDLETTTL
+143 DALEGTTL

-185 APESQLRTDTAALLP
+185 APESRLRTDAAALLP

-223 RGAHRHDAKAV
+223 RGAHRHDAEA
-234 EENAGTAWSAVT
+234 EEGS
-246 AGNVASPDFYAA
+246 AGNVGNPASPDFFAA
-258 RIREAAER
+258 RIREAADR
-266 AEAKLAKK
+266 AEAKLAKRI
-274 VRDLRKAPT
+274 RDLRKAPT

-293 VLAER
+293 VLTER
-298 RPAGLSGRGLHPWA
+298 RPAGLSRRGLHPWA
-312 ARFEGELVPKAVW
+312 ARFEGELVPKTVW

-353 EKAVIR
+353 EKAGIR

-463 LGLLPDT
+463 LRLLPDT

>member
-22 AVGGPGAAGGTGRRT
+22 AVGGPGAAGGNGRRT

-62 TVRPAVRPAVRTDW
+62 TVRPAVRPAVRPDW

-82 EWTRDPADDREIGL
+82 EWTRDPADDREIGF

-107 AVSDAEIGGALELLL
+107 AVSQGEIGEVLELLL
-122 DGDEGDDGGEAVD
+122 EGDDRDE
-135 GAFGAESP
+135 GAEAP
-143 DDLETTTL
+143 DALEGTTL

-185 APESQLRTDTAALLP
+185 APESRLRTDAAALLP

-223 RGAHRHDAKAV
+223 RGAHRHDAEA
-234 EENAGTAWSAVT
+234 EEGS
-246 AGNVASPDFYAA
+246 AGNVGNPASPDFFAA
-258 RIREAAER
+258 RIREAAAR
-266 AEAKLAKK
+266 AEAKLAKRI
-274 VRDLRKAPT
+274 RDLRKAPT

-293 VLAER
+293 VLTER
-298 RPAGLSGRGLHPWA
+298 RPAGLSRRGLHPWA
-312 ARFEGELVPKAVW
+312 ARFEGELVPKTVW

-353 EKAVIR
+353 EKAGIS

-463 LGLLPDT
+463 LGLLPET

-562 HRAKARREEV
+562 HRAKARAAEV
-572 RAMAAMGNEHGSSVD
+572 RALERAVGTDAVD
-587 ASDASENAADATIHA
+587 ASSTTAFNA

>member
-37 ARTRRD
+37 ARTLRD

-62 TVRPAVRPAVRTDW
+62 TVRPAVRPAVRPDW

-82 EWTRDPADDREIGL
+82 EWTRDPADDREIGF
-96 GGLGRGERFAA
+96 GGFGHGERFAA
-107 AVSDAEIGGALELLL
+107 AVSQGEIGEVLELLL
-122 DGDEGDDGGEAVD
+122 EGDDRDE
-135 GAFGAESP
+135 GAEAP
-143 DDLETTTL
+143 DALEGTTL

-185 APESQLRTDTAALLP
+185 APESRLRTDAAALLP

-223 RGAHRHDAKAV
+223 RGAHRHDAEA
-234 EENAGTAWSAVT
+234 EEGS
-246 AGNVASPDFYAA
+246 AGNVGNPASPDFFAA
-258 RIREAAER
+258 RIREAADR
-266 AEAKLAKK
+266 AEAKLAKRI
-274 VRDLRKAPT
+274 RDLRKAPT

-293 VLAER
+293 VLTER
-298 RPAGLSGRGLHPWA
+298 RPAGLSRRGLHPWA
-312 ARFEGELVPKAVW
+312 ARFEGELVPKTVW

-353 EKAVIR
+353 EKAGIR

-400 AVAAVGRAAEALKA
+400 VVAAVGRAAEAFKS

-446 ERITGGIRVTA
+446 ERITGGIRVTC
-457 PAGLPS
+457 PAGLPA

>member
-22 AVGGPGAAGGTGRRT
+22 AVGGPGAAGGNGRRT

-62 TVRPAVRPAVRTDW
+62 TVRPAVRPAVRPDW

-82 EWTRDPADDREIGL
+82 EWTRDPADDREIGF

-107 AVSDAEIGGALELLL
+107 AVSQGEIGEVLELLL
-122 DGDEGDDGGEAVD
+122 EGDDRDE
-135 GAFGAESP
+135 GAEAP
-143 DDLETTTL
+143 DALEGTTL

-185 APESQLRTDTAALLP
+185 APESRLRTDAAALLP

-223 RGAHRHDAKAV
+223 RGAHRHDAEA
-234 EENAGTAWSAVT
+234 EEGS
-246 AGNVASPDFYAA
+246 AGNVGNPASPDFFAA
-258 RIREAAER
+258 RIREAADR
-266 AEAKLAKK
+266 AEAKLAKRI
-274 VRDLRKAPT
+274 RDLRKAPT

-293 VLAER
+293 VLTER
-298 RPAGLSGRGLHPWA
+298 RPAGLSRRGLHPWA
-312 ARFEGELVPKAVW
+312 ARFEGELVPKTVW

-353 EKAVIR
+353 EKAGIS

-435 MLAVEALPALS
+435 MLAVEALSALS

-463 LGLLPDT
+463 LGLLPET

-562 HRAKARREEV
+562 HRAKARAAEV
-572 RAMAAMGNEHGSSVD
+572 RALERAVGTDAVD
-587 ASDASENAADATIHA
+587 ASSTTAFNA

>member
-107 AVSDAEIGGALELLL
+107 AVSQGEIGEVLELLL
-122 DGDEGDDGGEAVD
+122 EGDDRDE
-135 GAFGAESP
+135 GAEAP
-143 DDLETTTL
+143 DALEGTTL

-185 APESQLRTDTAALLP
+185 APESRLRTDAAALLP

-223 RGAHRHDAKAV
+223 RGAHRHDAEA
-234 EENAGTAWSAVT
+234 EEGS
-246 AGNVASPDFYAA
+246 AGNVGNPASPDFFAA
-258 RIREAAER
+258 RIREAADR
-266 AEAKLAKK
+266 AEAKLAKRI
-274 VRDLRKAPT
+274 RDLRKAPT
-283 AEAFTQRLEA
+283 AEAFTQRLET
-293 VLAER
+293 VLTER
-298 RPAGLSGRGLHPWA
+298 RPAGLSRRGLHPWA
-312 ARFEGELVPKAVW
+312 ARFEGELVPKTVW

-353 EKAVIR
+353 EKAGIR

-392 LWAAEPRV
+392 IWAAEPRV

-463 LGLLPDT
+463 LGLLPET
-470 PCPQWLLTLAELGM
+470 PCPQWLLTLGELGM

-562 HRAKARREEV
+562 HRAKARAAEV
-572 RAMAAMGNEHGSSVD
+572 RALERAVGTDAVD
-587 ASDASENAADATIHA
+587 ASSTTAFNA

>member
-22 AVGGPGAAGGTGRRT
+22 AVGGPGAAGGNGRRT

-107 AVSDAEIGGALELLL
+107 AVSQGEIGEVLELLL
-122 DGDEGDDGGEAVD
+122 EGDDRDE
-135 GAFGAESP
+135 GAEAP
-143 DDLETTTL
+143 DALEGTTL

-185 APESQLRTDTAALLP
+185 APESRLRTDAAALLP

-223 RGAHRHDAKAV
+223 RGAHRHDAEA
-234 EENAGTAWSAVT
+234 EEGS
-246 AGNVASPDFYAA
+246 AGNVGNPASPDFFAA
-258 RIREAAER
+258 RIREAADR
-266 AEAKLAKK
+266 AEAKLAKRI
-274 VRDLRKAPT
+274 RDLRKAPT

-293 VLAER
+293 VLTER
-298 RPAGLSGRGLHPWA
+298 RPAGLSRRGLHPWA
-312 ARFEGELVPKAVW
+312 ARFEGELVPKTVW

-353 EKAVIR
+353 EKAGIS

-463 LGLLPDT
+463 LGLLPET

-562 HRAKARREEV
+562 HRAKARAAEV
-572 RAMAAMGNEHGSSVD
+572 RALERAVGTD
-587 ASDASENAADATIHA
+587 AADASSTTAFNA

>member
-22 AVGGPGAAGGTGRRT
+22 AVGGPGAAGGNGRRT

-62 TVRPAVRPAVRTDW
+62 TVRPAVRPAVRPDW

-82 EWTRDPADDREIGL
+82 EWTRDPADDREIGF

-107 AVSDAEIGGALELLL
+107 AVSQGEIGEVLELLL
-122 DGDEGDDGGEAVD
+122 EGDDRDE
-135 GAFGAESP
+135 GAEAP
-143 DDLETTTL
+143 DALEGTTL

-185 APESQLRTDTAALLP
+185 APESRLRTDAAALLP

-223 RGAHRHDAKAV
+223 RGAHRHDAEA
-234 EENAGTAWSAVT
+234 EEGSAGNAG
-246 AGNVASPDFYAA
+246 NPASPDFFAA
-258 RIREAAER
+258 RIREAADR
-266 AEAKLAKK
+266 AEAKLAKRI
-274 VRDLRKAPT
+274 RDLRKAPT

-293 VLAER
+293 VLTER
-298 RPAGLSGRGLHPWA
+298 RPAGLSRQGLHPWA
-312 ARFEGELVPKAVW
+312 ARFEGELVPKTVW

-353 EKAVIR
+353 EKAGIR

-463 LGLLPDT
+463 LGLLPET
-470 PCPQWLLTLAELGM
+470 PCPQWLLTLTELGM
-484 VSRWDGAYAEVPAP
+484 VSRWDGAYDEVPAP

-562 HRAKARREEV
+562 HRAKARAAEV
-572 RAMAAMGNEHGSSVD
+572 RALERAVGTDAVD
-587 ASDASENAADATIHA
+587 ASSTTAFNA

>member
-12 PAEEPLTDSA
+12 PAEDPLTDSTI
-22 AVGGPGAAGGTGRRT
+22 PGGTTRHT
-37 ARTRRD
+37 TRTRRD

-50 LVPGRAPATSTP
+50 LVPGRAPATSAP
-62 TVRPAVRPAVRTDW
+62 TVRPDW
-76 AAPTPA
+76 AAPAPA

-107 AVSDAEIGGALELLL
+107 AVSQGEIGEVLELLL
-122 DGDEGDDGGEAVD
+122 EGDDRDE
-135 GAFGAESP
+135 GAEAP
-143 DDLETTTL
+143 DALEGTTL

-234 EENAGTAWSAVT
+234 EETAGTAWSAVT
-246 AGNVASPDFYAA
+246 AGNVASPDFFDA

-353 EKAVIR
+353 EKAGIR

-420 FRIPVIPDPQGLLAA
+420 FRIPVIPDPLGLLAA

-538 YLKDREALRRIL
+538 YLKDREALRCIL